1 MTTEESNRINQS
13 GTRFT
18 IVPRGAYSLAES
30 GMFGRGERSGDWP
43 GSGAYAPE
51 EGVLRLAF
59 LLDDLR
65 TPVGV
70 ALVQDG
76 GGVHGTV
83 SGLDPG
89 GDVGPVRDQVA
100 RMLSLD
106 RDGAGFD
113 AVGARDP
120 QVARLLAAA
129 PGLRPPLFP
138 SPYEAAVWCVIAQR
152 WGARQATAARERLSR
167 EFGAVVD
174 AGGVGTAVVPTPA
187 QLLAAE
193 RLPGL
198 PAVKQERLRAVARA
212 AGEGMFEPVAIR
224 DGDPDE
230 VRARL
235 RQVNGIGGFAASL
248 IHLRA
253 SGVTD
258 ALVAGEPRLAV
269 LVGALYGLHGP
280 ASPEDLAGIAESWR
294 PFRTWVAV
302 LVRAAGRRLP
312 ELADLPE
319 PAPAARPRPAGRSR
333 EPRPPG
339 VTPLDPPRARLAL
352 IG

>member
-258 ALVAGEPRLAV
+258 ALVDGEPRLAV
-269 LVGALYGLHGP
+269 LVGALYGLHGS

>member
-1 MTTEESNRINQS
+1 MTTEESNRINGS
-13 GTRFT
+13 STRFT
-18 IVPRGAYSLAES
+18 IVARGRYSLAES
-30 GMFGRGERSGDWP
+30 GMFGRTTSTTDWP
-43 GSGAYAPE
+43 GSGRYDPG
-51 EGVLRLAF
+51 EGVLRLGF
-59 LLDDLR
+59 LLDDLA

-70 ALVQDG
+70 ALTQDDA
-76 GGVHGTV
+76 GVHGRV

-89 GDVGPVRDQVA
+89 GDVTAVRVQVA

-106 RDGAGFD
+106 VDAAGFE
-113 AVGARDP
+113 AVGERDP

-129 PGLRPPLFP
+129 PGLWPLLFH
-138 SPYEAAVWCVIAQR
+138 SPYEAALWCVISQR

-167 EFGAVVD
+167 EFGTVMDVD
-174 AGGVGTAVVPTPA
+174 GRETVVVPTPA

-193 RLPGL
+193 RYPGL
-198 PAVKQERLRAVARA
+198 PETKQQRLRAVAQA
-212 AGEGMFEPVAIR
+212 ASDGLFAVAAIR
-224 DGDPDE
+224 DGDPAE

-235 RQVNGIGGFAASL
+235 RRVNGIGEFAASL
-248 IHLRA
+248 IHLRS

-258 ALVAGEPRLAV
+258 ALVDGEPRLAT
-269 LVGALYGLHGP
+269 LVGALYGLGGP
-280 ASPEDLAGIAESWR
+280 ASREDLTRIAEAWR

-319 PAPAARPRPAGRSR
+319 PAPAPAARSARRAT
-333 EPRPPG
+333 PG
-339 VTPLDPPRARLAL
+339 VTSLDPPRAHLAL